1 MNTVRKILV
10 PIDFSED
17 LANELRYAV
26 SLAQNTHAE
35 LIVLHV
41 TQKKEADAFLDL
53 LAVMEGAPML
63 NPPAAMPVDRL
74 LREKALDLYRFIEK
88 VVRSPGQ
95 VKIRRKVALG
105 NEAEKILG
113 IAEEENID
121 LVVLAVR
128 QKFFFPYLLAGGRL
142 LKMISRFPCPV
153 LLKPAFDELWPR
165 SSIIGSVICRRAG
178 SMVKGQPSNRPRL
191 CKSQRQET

>member
-1 MNTVRKILV
+1 MTTVRKILV

-17 LANELRYAV
+17 SADGLNYAV
-26 SLAQNTHAE
+26 SLARKTQAE

-63 NPPAAMPVDRL
+63 NRPASIPVDRL

-88 VVRSPGQ
+88 VVRNPGQ
-95 VKIRRKVALG
+95 VKIRRKVVLG
-105 NEAEKILG
+105 NKAENILG
-113 IAEEENID
+113 VAEEENID
-121 LVVLAVR
+121 LVVLAIR
-128 QKFFFPYLLAGGRL
+128 QKSFFPYLIAGGKL

-153 LLKPAFDELWPR
+153 LLKPPFGEPWPQL
-165 SSIIGSVICRRAG
+165 A
-178 SMVKGQPSNRPRL
+178 
-191 CKSQRQET
+191 

>member
-17 LANELRYAV
+17 SANGLRYAV

-53 LAVMEGAPML
+53 VAVMEGAPML
-63 NPPAAMPVDRL
+63 NPPDAIPVDRL

-88 VVRSPGQ
+88 VIRNPGRL
-95 VKIRRKVALG
+95 KISRKVALG
-105 NEAEKILG
+105 NNEEKILG
-113 IAEEENID
+113 VARAEGID
-121 LVVLAVR
+121 LAGVYIR
-128 QKFFFPYLLAGGRL
+128 TKSFFH
-142 LKMISRFPCPV
+142 
-153 LLKPAFDELWPR
+153 
-165 SSIIGSVICRRAG
+165 
-178 SMVKGQPSNRPRL
+178 
-191 CKSQRQET
+191 

>member
-17 LANELRYAV
+17 SADGLKYAV
-26 SLAQNTHAE
+26 SLAQKTQAE

-41 TQKKEADAFLDL
+41 TQKKEADSFLDL

-63 NPPAAMPVDRL
+63 NRPAGIPVDLL
-74 LREKALDLYRFIEK
+74 LREKALDLYHFIEK
-88 VVRSPGQ
+88 AVRNPGQ

-113 IAEEENID
+113 VVKEESID
-121 LVVLAVR
+121 LVVLAIR
-128 QKFFFPYLLAGGRL
+128 KKSFFPYLVARGKL

-153 LLKPAFDELWPR
+153 LLKPSFDEPWPT
-165 SSIIGSVICRRAG
+165 SGIIG
-178 SMVKGQPSNRPRL
+178 PSIFAR
-191 CKSQRQET
+191 